1 MTYRLCVKYTYK
13 DRYDM
18 QTVCKVH
25 IQDRY
30 DMRTVC
36 KVHIQRQV

>member
-1 MTYRLCVKYTYK
+1 MTCRLCIKYTYK

-25 IQDRY
+25 IQ
-30 DMRTVC
+30 
-36 KVHIQRQV
+36 RQV